1 MGFAKFLSPRRI
13 KLARGTARD
22 LKLEPAAAD
31 IAKFS
36 FTLEGLRFAGNL
48 DLRRDGLYLPIREG
62 DELAVIYEASSS
74 NSDHEALRGLNSR
87 RSALSG
93 ADLSGENSAPR
104 SSCEAPNSGNSAA
117 ANSDCDA
124 HSDTAASARQ
134 NSAVSDLSDKDRSG
148 INSAALGLIRKGSN
162 ERASADTEP
171 YASNLNCKNFS
182 GSASLNSTREE
193 HGALSSPTTN
203 SAANPAASV
212 LPLDF
217 VNLSLGAQRWKD
229 AGSTA
234 LAAIFAAFGVA
245 LAAMSIYC
253 TIFIFEKSDPAVAI
267 ALPVLAPFAYC
278 SFKFMRKN
286 WRAAKFGRIFAAL
299 AHSKEPKRSGEAEGY
314 ASGVLVL
321 RSDDVYYF
329 GFALDGVY
337 LSGDN
342 ERQIVSDGILTDQN
356 LAELAD
362 GENSAKFK
370 NLNAENSASVK
381 NFAKS
386 ANSTSSVNS
395 ANAANSIN
403 SASSTEVATS
413 AKAKDASQSFGLQ
426 NGDILRARYK
436 DYRVSGILNQSRGMK
451 LGDTRSGLRR
461 VIDFIA
467 NMALQI
473 GLRLGGALV
482 LTWLGDHI
490 GGSFGNALS
499 FIGFLLLL
507 SLML

>member
-1 MGFAKFLSPRRI
+1 MGFAKFLSPRQI
-13 KLARGTARD
+13 KLARGTARNF
-22 LKLEPAAAD
+22 KLEPAAAGT
-31 IAKFS
+31 AKFS
-36 FTLEGLRFAGNL
+36 FTLERLRFAGNL
-48 DLRRDGLYLPIREG
+48 DLKRDGLYLPIREG

-74 NSDHEALRGLNSR
+74 NSGGEALRGLNSDR
-87 RSALSG
+87 EALSG
-93 ADLSGENSAPR
+93 VNSVPHP
-104 SSCEAPNSGNSAA
+104 SCETPNSKNSTAT
-117 ANSDCDA
+117 NSDCDA
-124 HSDTAASARQ
+124 HSDTAESARQ
-134 NSAVSDLSDKDRSG
+134 NSAVSDLSNKDRSG
-148 INSAALGLIRKGSN
+148 ISSAALSLIHEGFN
-162 ERASADTEP
+162 EQANANTEL
-171 YASNLNCKNFS
+171 YTSSLNCKDLS
-182 GSASLNSTREE
+182 GSLSLNSTREE
-193 HGALSSPTTN
+193 HGTSVNFALS
-203 SAANPAASV
+203 
-212 LPLDF
+212 PLDF

-253 TIFIFEKSDPAVAI
+253 IIFIFEKNDPAVAI

-278 SFKFMRKN
+278 SFKFMRRD
-286 WRAAKFGRIFAAL
+286 WRAAKFGHIFAAL
-299 AHSKEPKRSGEAEGY
+299 PHSKEPKRSGETEGY
-314 ASGVLVL
+314 ASGVRVL
-321 RSDDVYYF
+321 QSGDVYYY
-329 GFALDGVY
+329 GFALDGLY
-337 LSGDN
+337 LSGDSKL
-342 ERQIVSDGILTDQN
+342 QIVSGALRSDQN

-362 GENSAKFK
+362 GENCMKFK
-370 NLNAENSASVK
+370 NLDAENSTNSASIK

-386 ANSTSSVNS
+386 ANSTSSVDS

-403 SASSTEVATS
+403 SARS
-413 AKAKDASQSFGLQ
+413 AKTAASVKAKDASQSFELQ

-436 DYRVSGILNQSRGMK
+436 DYRVSGLWNQSRGMK

-467 NMALQI
+467 SVALQI

-482 LTWLGDHI
+482 LTQLGDHI

>member
-1 MGFAKFLSPRRI
+1 MGFAKFLLPRCI

-22 LKLEPAAAD
+22 FKLEPAAAD
-31 IAKFS
+31 TAKFS
-36 FTLEGLRFAGNL
+36 FTLERLRFAGNL
-48 DLRRDGLYLPIREG
+48 DLKRDGLYLPIRES

-74 NSDHEALRGLNSR
+74 NSDHEALRGLNSS
-87 RSALSG
+87 RSALSS
-93 ADLSGENSAPR
+93 ADLSGENSEPR
-104 SSCEAPNSGNSAA
+104 SSCETPSSGNSAA
-117 ANSDCDA
+117 ANSNRDA
-124 HSDTAASARQ
+124 YSDTAASSRQ
-134 NSAVSDLSDKDRSG
+134 NSAASDLSNKDLSG
-148 INSAALGLIRKGSN
+148 INSAALGLIRK
-162 ERASADTEP
+162 D
-171 YASNLNCKNFS
+171 LS
-182 GSASLNSTREE
+182 GFLSLNSTCEE
-193 HGALSSPTTN
+193 HGVQAN
-203 SAANPAASV
+203 SAAS
-212 LPLDF
+212 PLDF

-253 TIFIFEKSDPAVAI
+253 IIFIFEKSDPVVAI

-278 SFKFMRKN
+278 SFKFMRRD

-299 AHSKEPKRSGEAEGY
+299 PHSKEPKRSGEAEGY
-314 ASGVLVL
+314 ASGVRVL
-321 RSDDVYYF
+321 QSGDVYYF
-329 GFALDGVY
+329 GFALDGLY
-337 LSGDN
+337 LSGDSK
-342 ERQIVSDGILTDQN
+342 RRIVSDALRADQN

-362 GENSAKFK
+362 GENCMKFK
-370 NLNAENSASVK
+370 NLDAENSANSTSVK
-381 NFAKS
+381 NFTKS
-386 ANSTSSVNS
+386 ANSTSSANS
-395 ANAANSIN
+395 TNAVNSIN
-403 SASSTEVATS
+403 SACSAEVAAS
-413 AKAKDASQSFGLQ
+413 AKAKDASQSFELQ

-436 DYRVSGILNQSRGMK
+436 DYRVSGLWNQSRGMK

-467 NMALQI
+467 TVALQI
-473 GLRLGGALV
+473 GLRLGGGLV

>member
-1 MGFAKFLSPRRI
+1 MGFAKFLSPQQI

-22 LKLEPAAAD
+22 LKLEFAAAD
-31 IAKFS
+31 TAKFS
-36 FTLEGLRFAGNL
+36 FTLEGLCFAGIL
-48 DLRRDGLYLPIREG
+48 DLKRDGLYLPIREG

-74 NSDHEALRGLNSR
+74 NSS

-93 ADLSGENSAPR
+93 ADLSGENSMLRP
-104 SSCEAPNSGNSAA
+104 SCEVSSSGNPAA
-117 ANSDCDA
+117 ANLDYDA
-124 HSDTAASARQ
+124 HSYTAASVRQ

-148 INSAALGLIRKGSN
+148 INS
-162 ERASADTEP
+162 
-171 YASNLNCKNFS
+171 
-182 GSASLNSTREE
+182 
-193 HGALSSPTTN
+193 
-203 SAANPAASV
+203 AASV

-245 LAAMSIYC
+245 LTAMSIYC
-253 TIFIFEKSDPAVAI
+253 IIFIFEKSDPAVAI

-278 SFKFMRKN
+278 SFRFMRRD

-299 AHSKEPKRSGEAEGY
+299 SHSKEPKRSGEAEGY
-314 ASGVLVL
+314 ASGVRVL
-321 RSDDVYYF
+321 QSGDVYYY
-329 GFALDGVY
+329 GFALDGLY
-337 LSGDN
+337 LSGDSK
-342 ERQIVSDGILTDQN
+342 RRIVSSALRADQN

-362 GENSAKFK
+362 GKNCMKFK
-370 NLNAENSASVK
+370 NLGAENSTNSASIK

-386 ANSTSSVNS
+386 ANSTSSANS
-395 ANAANSIN
+395 TNAANSIN
-403 SASSTEVATS
+403 STRSAEATVP
-413 AKAKDASQSFGLQ
+413 AKAKDASQSFELQ

-436 DYRVSGILNQSRGMK
+436 DYRVSGLWNQSRGMK

-461 VIDFIA
+461 VADFIA
-467 NMALQI
+467 GVALQI

-482 LTWLGDHI
+482 LTRLGDHI

>member
-1 MGFAKFLSPRRI
+1 MRFAKFLLPRQI
-13 KLARGTARD
+13 KLARGTVRD
-22 LKLEPAAAD
+22 LKLQPAAAD
-31 IAKFS
+31 TAKFS
-36 FTLEGLRFAGNL
+36 FTLERLRFAGNL

-62 DELAVIYEASSS
+62 DELAVIYEASSL
-74 NSDHEALRGLNSR
+74 NSSREALRGLNSS

-93 ADLSGENSAPR
+93 VNSVPR
-104 SSCEAPNSGNSAA
+104 PSCETPNSKNSTAT
-117 ANSDCDA
+117 NLDCDA
-124 HSDTAASARQ
+124 HSDTATSARQ
-134 NSAVSDLSDKDRSG
+134 NSAVSDLVGKDRRG
-148 INSAALGLIRKGSN
+148 INSAALGLIREDLN
-162 ERASADTEP
+162 EQANANTEL
-171 YASNLNCKNFS
+171 YTSSLNCKDLS
-182 GSASLNSTREE
+182 GPLSLNSTLESRD
-193 HGALSSPTTN
+193 GASV
-203 SAANPAASV
+203 NPAASA

-229 AGSTA
+229 AGSTV

-253 TIFIFEKSDPAVAI
+253 IIFIFEKNDPAVAI

-278 SFKFMRKN
+278 SFKFMRRN

-299 AHSKEPKRSGEAEGY
+299 PHSKDPKRSGEAEGY
-314 ASGVLVL
+314 ASGVRVL
-321 RSDDVYYF
+321 QSGDVYYY
-329 GFALDGVY
+329 GFVLDGLY
-337 LSGDN
+337 LSGDSK
-342 ERQIVSDGILTDQN
+342 RRIVSDALRADQN

-362 GENSAKFK
+362 GKNSAKFK

-386 ANSTSSVNS
+386 ANSASSANS
-395 ANAANSIN
+395 TNAANSIN
-403 SASSTEVATS
+403 SARSAEVS
-413 AKAKDASQSFGLQ
+413 APAKTKNASQSFELQ

-436 DYRVSGILNQSRGMK
+436 DYRVSGLWNQSRGMK

-467 NMALQI
+467 GVALQI

>member
-1 MGFAKFLSPRRI
+1 MGFAKFFSPRRI

-31 IAKFS
+31 TAKFS
-36 FTLEGLRFAGNL
+36 FTLERLRFAGNL
-48 DLRRDGLYLPIREG
+48 DLKRDGLYLPIREG
-62 DELAVIYEASSS
+62 DELAVIYEVS
-74 NSDHEALRGLNSR
+74 NSNFARETLRGLNSR

-104 SSCEAPNSGNSAA
+104 SSCETPNSKNSTA
-117 ANSDCDA
+117 ANLDYDA
-124 HSDTAASARQ
+124 HSDTAASVRQ
-134 NSAVSDLSDKDRSG
+134 NSVVSDLVGKDRSG
-148 INSAALGLIRKGSN
+148 INSAALSLIHEGFN
-162 ERASADTEP
+162 EQANTNTEL
-171 YASNLNCKNFS
+171 YTSSLNCKDLS
-182 GSASLNSTREE
+182 GSTSLNSTRESR
-193 HGALSSPTTN
+193 GDASVN
-203 SAANPAASV
+203 SAASV

-234 LAAIFAAFGVA
+234 LAAIFAAFGVV
-245 LAAMSIYC
+245 LTAMSIYC
-253 TIFIFEKSDPAVAI
+253 IIFIFDARAPAGLL
-267 ALPVLAPFAYC
+267 ALLILAPFAYC
-278 SFKFMRKN
+278 SFRFMRRD

-299 AHSKEPKRSGEAEGY
+299 PHSKEPKRSGEAEGY
-314 ASGVLVL
+314 ASGVRVL
-321 RSDDVYYF
+321 QSGDVYYY
-329 GFALDGVY
+329 GFALDGLY
-337 LSGDN
+337 LSGDSK
-342 ERQIVSDGILTDQN
+342 RRIVFDALRADQN

-362 GENSAKFK
+362 GENCMKFK
-370 NLNAENSASVK
+370 NLDAENSVNSASIK

-386 ANSTSSVNS
+386 ANSISSANS
-395 ANAANSIN
+395 TNAANSIN
-403 SASSTEVATS
+403 SASSAEVSAP
-413 AKAKDASQSFGLQ
+413 AKAKDASQSFELQ

-436 DYRVSGILNQSRGMK
+436 DYRVSGIWNQSRGMK

-461 VIDFIA
+461 VADFIA
-467 NMALQI
+467 SVALQI

-482 LTWLGDHI
+482 LTQLGDHI

>member
-1 MGFAKFLSPRRI
+1 MGFAKFLSPRQI

-22 LKLEPAAAD
+22 LKLQPAAAD
-31 IAKFS
+31 TAKFS
-36 FTLEGLRFAGNL
+36 FTLEGLRFAGIL

-62 DELAVIYEASSS
+62 DELAVIYEASNS
-74 NSDHEALRGLNSR
+74 NSGGEALRGLNSCR
-87 RSALSG
+87 ETSSG
-93 ADLSGENSAPR
+93 ADLSGENSAERPNCEV
-104 SSCEAPNSGNSAA
+104 SSSGNSTV
-117 ANSDCDA
+117 ANLDCDA
-124 HSDTAASARQ
+124 HSDTAASVRQ
-134 NSAVSDLSDKDRSG
+134 NSTASDLVGKDRSD
-148 INSAALGLIRKGSN
+148 INSAALSLIRKGFN
-162 ERASADTEP
+162 ERMSADMEP
-171 YASNLNCKNFS
+171 YTSNLNCKDLS
-182 GSASLNSTREE
+182 GPLSLNSTRESRD
-193 HGALSSPTTN
+193 GVSV
-203 SAANPAASV
+203 NPAASA
-212 LPLDF
+212 LPIDF

-253 TIFIFEKSDPAVAI
+253 IIFIFEKSDPAVAI

-278 SFKFMRKN
+278 SFKFMRRD

-299 AHSKEPKRSGEAEGY
+299 PHSKEPKRSGEAEGY
-314 ASGVLVL
+314 ASGVRVL
-321 RSDDVYYF
+321 QSGDVYYY
-329 GFALDGVY
+329 GFVLDGLY
-337 LSGDN
+337 LSGDSK
-342 ERQIVSDGILTDQN
+342 RQIVSDALRADQN

-362 GENSAKFK
+362 GKNSAKFK

-386 ANSTSSVNS
+386 ANSASSANS
-395 ANAANSIN
+395 TNAANSIN
-403 SASSTEVATS
+403 SARSAEVS
-413 AKAKDASQSFGLQ
+413 APAKTKNASQSFELQ

-436 DYRVSGILNQSRGMK
+436 DYHVSGLWNQSRGMK

-467 NMALQI
+467 NVALQL

>member
-1 MGFAKFLSPRRI
+1 MGFAKFLSPRQI

-22 LKLEPAAAD
+22 LKLELAAAD
-31 IAKFS
+31 TAKFS

-48 DLRRDGLYLPIREG
+48 DLKRDGLYLPIREG

-74 NSDHEALRGLNSR
+74 NSSREALRGLNSDR
-87 RSALSG
+87 EASSS
-93 ADLSGENSAPR
+93 ADLSGENSAERPN
-104 SSCEAPNSGNSAA
+104 CEVSGNGNSTA
-117 ANSDCDA
+117 ANLNRDA
-124 HSDTAASARQ
+124 YNDTAASSRQ
-134 NSAVSDLSDKDRSG
+134 NSAASDLSDKDRSG
-148 INSAALGLIRKGSN
+148 INSAALGLNCEDFGGS
-162 ERASADTEP
+162 
-171 YASNLNCKNFS
+171 LF
-182 GSASLNSTREE
+182 LNSARESR
-193 HGALSSPTTN
+193 GSVSVN
-203 SAANPAASV
+203 SVASV

-217 VNLSLGAQRWKD
+217 VNLSLGAQRWRD

-386 ANSTSSVNS
+386 ANSASS
-395 ANAANSIN
+395 ANSTNAENSIN

-436 DYRVSGILNQSRGMK
+436 DYRVSGLWNQSRGMK

-461 VIDFIA
+461 VVDFIA

>member
-1 MGFAKFLSPRRI
+1 MGFSKFLSPRRI

-22 LKLEPAAAD
+22 LKLELAAAD
-31 IAKFS
+31 TAKFS
-36 FTLEGLRFAGNL
+36 FTLERLRFAGIL

-62 DELAVIYEASSS
+62 DELTVIYEASSL
-74 NSDHEALRGLNSR
+74 NSDREALRGLNSC

-93 ADLSGENSAPR
+93 ADLSGENSVPR
-104 SSCEAPNSGNSAA
+104 PSRETPSSGNSAA
-117 ANSDCDA
+117 ANSNRDA
-124 HSDTAASARQ
+124 HSDTATSARQ
-134 NSAVSDLSDKDRSG
+134 NSAVSDLVGKDRSG
-148 INSAALGLIRKGSN
+148 INSAALSLIREGFN
-162 ERASADTEP
+162 EQANANTEL
-171 YASNLNCKNFS
+171 YTSSLNCKDLS
-182 GSASLNSTREE
+182 GSTSLNSTRESRG
-193 HGALSSPTTN
+193 GALAN
-203 SAANPAASV
+203 SATSV

-234 LAAIFAAFGVA
+234 LAAIFAVFGVA

-253 TIFIFEKSDPAVAI
+253 IIFIFDARAPAGLL
-267 ALPVLAPFAYC
+267 ALLILAPFAYC
-278 SFKFMRKN
+278 SFRFMRRD

-299 AHSKEPKRSGEAEGY
+299 PHSKEPKRSGEAEGY
-314 ASGVLVL
+314 ASGVRVL
-321 RSDDVYYF
+321 HSGDVYYY
-329 GFALDGVY
+329 GFALDGLY
-337 LSGDN
+337 LSGDSK
-342 ERQIVSDGILTDQN
+342 RQIVSGALSADQN

-362 GENSAKFK
+362 GENCMKFK
-370 NLNAENSASVK
+370 NLDAENSANSASIK

-386 ANSTSSVNS
+386 ANSTSFANS
-395 ANAANSIN
+395 TNAANSIN
-403 SASSTEVATS
+403 FARSAEVAAP
-413 AKAKDASQSFGLQ
+413 AKAKDASQSFELQ
-426 NGDILRARYK
+426 NGDVLRARYK
-436 DYRVSGILNQSRGMK
+436 DYRVSGLWNQSRGMK

-461 VIDFIA
+461 AADFIA
-467 NMALQI
+467 SVALQI

>member
-1 MGFAKFLSPRRI
+1 MGFAKFLSPQQI
-13 KLARGTARD
+13 KLARGTVRD
-22 LKLEPAAAD
+22 LKLESAAAD
-31 IAKFS
+31 TAKFS
-36 FTLEGLRFAGNL
+36 FTLECLRFAGNL

-62 DELAVIYEASSS
+62 DELAVIYEVSSS
-74 NSDHEALRGLNSR
+74 NSAREALRGLNSS

-93 ADLSGENSAPR
+93 ADLSGENSMLRP
-104 SSCEAPNSGNSAA
+104 SCEALNSGNSTV
-117 ANSDCDA
+117 ANLDCDA
-124 HSDTAASARQ
+124 HSDTAASVRQ
-134 NSAVSDLSDKDRSG
+134 NSAVSDLVGKDRSD

-182 GSASLNSTREE
+182 GSASLNSTRESRD
-193 HGALSSPTTN
+193 GAS
-203 SAANPAASV
+203 ANPAASA
-212 LPLDF
+212 LPIDF

-253 TIFIFEKSDPAVAI
+253 IIFIFEKSDPAVAI

-278 SFKFMRKN
+278 SFKFMRRD

-314 ASGVLVL
+314 ASGVRVL
-321 RSDDVYYF
+321 QSGDVYYY
-329 GFALDGVY
+329 GFALDGLY
-337 LSGDN
+337 LSGDSK
-342 ERQIVSDGILTDQN
+342 RQIVSGGPHADQN
-356 LAELAD
+356 LAELAG
-362 GENSAKFK
+362 GENCMKFK
-370 NLNAENSASVK
+370 NLDAENSANSTSVK

-386 ANSTSSVNS
+386 KNSASALNSACVENSASVLNPARSANYVGAANS
-395 ANAANSIN
+395 ANSVRSAEAAVS
-403 SASSTEVATS
+403 V
-413 AKAKDASQSFGLQ
+413 KAKDASRSFDLQ
-426 NGDILRARYK
+426 NGDILRPRYK
-436 DYRVSGILNQSRGMK
+436 DYRVSGLWNQSRGMK

-467 NMALQI
+467 TVALQI

-482 LTWLGDHI
+482 LT
-490 GGSFGNALS
+490 GSAIIS
-499 FIGFLLLL
+499 AAP
-507 SLML
+507 SATP

>member
-22 LKLEPAAAD
+22 LKLEPAAAGT
-31 IAKFS
+31 AKFS
-36 FTLEGLRFAGNL
+36 FTLEGLRFAGIL
-48 DLRRDGLYLPIREG
+48 DLKRDGLYLPIRDG

-74 NSDHEALRGLNSR
+74 NSSREALRGLNSDR
-87 RSALSG
+87 EALSS
-93 ADLSGENSAPR
+93 ADLSGENSMLRPNCEV
-104 SSCEAPNSGNSAA
+104 SSSGNSAA
-117 ANSDCDA
+117 ANLDCDA
-124 HSDTAASARQ
+124 HSDTATSARQ
-134 NSAVSDLSDKDRSG
+134 NSAVSDLSNKDRSG
-148 INSAALGLIRKGSN
+148 INSAALSLIREDFN
-162 ERASADTEP
+162 EQANANTEL
-171 YASNLNCKNFS
+171 YTSSLNCKDLS
-182 GSASLNSTREE
+182 GSLSLNSTREE
-193 HGALSSPTTN
+193 HGTSVNFALS
-203 SAANPAASV
+203 
-212 LPLDF
+212 PLDF

-245 LAAMSIYC
+245 LTAMSIYC
-253 TIFIFEKSDPAVAI
+253 IIFIFEKNDPAVAI

-278 SFKFMRKN
+278 SFRFMRRD
-286 WRAAKFGRIFAAL
+286 WRAAKFGHIFAAL
-299 AHSKEPKRSGEAEGY
+299 PHSKEPKRSGETEGY
-314 ASGVLVL
+314 ASGVRVL
-321 RSDDVYYF
+321 QSGDVYYF

-337 LSGDN
+337 LSGDSKL
-342 ERQIVSDGILTDQN
+342 QIVSGALRSDQN
-356 LAELAD
+356 LAELT
-362 GENSAKFK
+362 GGKNSAEFK
-370 NLNAENSASVK
+370 NLNTANSTNSASVK

-386 ANSTSSVNS
+386 ANSASFVNS
-395 ANAANSIN
+395 TNAGNSIN
-403 SASSTEVATS
+403 SARSAEAAAP
-413 AKAKDASQSFGLQ
+413 AKAKDASQSFELQ

-436 DYRVSGILNQSRGMK
+436 DYRVSGLWNQSRGMK

-461 VIDFIA
+461 VADFIA
-467 NMALQI
+467 SVALQI

>member
-22 LKLEPAAAD
+22 FKLQPTTAGT
-31 IAKFS
+31 AKFS
-36 FTLEGLRFAGNL
+36 FTLEDLRFAGNL

-74 NSDHEALRGLNSR
+74 NSGGEALRGLNSC
-87 RSALSG
+87 RSTSSS
-93 ADLSGENSAPR
+93 ADLSGENSVPR
-104 SSCEAPNSGNSAA
+104 PNCEVSSSGNSTA
-117 ANSDCDA
+117 ANSNRDA
-124 HSDTAASARQ
+124 YSDTAASVRQ
-134 NSAVSDLSDKDRSG
+134 NSTASDLSDKDRSG
-148 INSAALGLIRKGSN
+148 INSAALSLIREGFN
-162 ERASADTEP
+162 EQANANVELYTS
-171 YASNLNCKNFS
+171 SLNCKDLS
-182 GSASLNSTREE
+182 GFLSLNSTREE
-193 HGALSSPTTN
+193 HGAQ
-203 SAANPAASV
+203 ANPAVS
-212 LPLDF
+212 PLDF

-253 TIFIFEKSDPAVAI
+253 IIFIFEKSDPAGAI
-267 ALPVLAPFAYC
+267 ALPVLMPSAYC
-278 SFKFMRKN
+278 SFKFMRRD

-299 AHSKEPKRSGEAEGY
+299 MHSKEPKRSGEAEGY
-314 ASGVLVL
+314 ASGVRVL
-321 RSDDVYYF
+321 QNDDVYYF
-329 GFALDGVY
+329 GFALDGLY
-337 LSGDN
+337 LSGDSK
-342 ERQIVSDGILTDQN
+342 RQIVSGALRSDQN

-362 GENSAKFK
+362 GKNSAKFK

-386 ANSTSSVNS
+386 ANSTSSANS
-395 ANAANSIN
+395 TNAENSIN
-403 SASSTEVATS
+403 SASSAEAAVS
-413 AKAKDASQSFGLQ
+413 AKAKDASQSFELQ

-436 DYRVSGILNQSRGMK
+436 DYRISGLWNQSRGMK

-467 NMALQI
+467 SVALQI

>member
-1 MGFAKFLSPRRI
+1 MGFAKFLSPQQI

-22 LKLEPAAAD
+22 FKLEPAAAGT
-31 IAKFS
+31 AKFS
-36 FTLEGLRFAGNL
+36 FTLERLRFAGNL
-48 DLRRDGLYLPIREG
+48 DLKRDGLYLPIRES
-62 DELAVIYEASSS
+62 DELAVIYEALSL
-74 NSDHEALRGLNSR
+74 NSDREALRGLNSC

-104 SSCEAPNSGNSAA
+104 SSCETPNSKNSTA
-117 ANSDCDA
+117 ANLDCDA

-134 NSAVSDLSDKDRSG
+134 NSAVSDLVGKDRSG
-148 INSAALGLIRKGSN
+148 INSAALSLIHEGFN
-162 ERASADTEP
+162 EQANANTEL
-171 YASNLNCKNFS
+171 YTSSLNCKDLS
-182 GSASLNSTREE
+182 GSLSLNSTRESRD
-193 HGALSSPTTN
+193 G
-203 SAANPAASV
+203 ASV
-212 LPLDF
+212 NSIASALPLDF

-245 LAAMSIYC
+245 LTAMSIYC
-253 TIFIFEKSDPAVAI
+253 IIFIFDARAPAGLL
-267 ALPVLAPFAYC
+267 ALLILAPFAYC
-278 SFKFMRKN
+278 SFRFMRRD
-286 WRAAKFGRIFAAL
+286 WRAAKFGHIFAAL
-299 AHSKEPKRSGEAEGY
+299 PHFKEPKRSGEAEGY
-314 ASGVLVL
+314 ASGVRVL
-321 RSDDVYYF
+321 RSGDVYYY
-329 GFALDGVY
+329 GFALDGLY
-337 LSGDN
+337 LSGDSK
-342 ERQIVSDGILTDQN
+342 RRIVSDALRADQN

-362 GENSAKFK
+362 GKNSAKFK

-386 ANSTSSVNS
+386 ANSASSANS
-395 ANAANSIN
+395 TNAANSIN
-403 SASSTEVATS
+403 SARSAEVS
-413 AKAKDASQSFGLQ
+413 APAKTKNASQSFELQ

-436 DYRVSGILNQSRGMK
+436 DYRVSGLWNQSRGSE

-467 NMALQI
+467 GVALQI

>member
-1 MGFAKFLSPRRI
+1 MGFSKFLSPRQI

-22 LKLEPAAAD
+22 LKLEPAAAGT
-31 IAKFS
+31 AKFS
-36 FTLEGLRFAGNL
+36 FTLERLRFAGNL
-48 DLRRDGLYLPIREG
+48 DLKRDGLYLPIREG
-62 DELAVIYEASSS
+62 DELAVIYEASSL
-74 NSDHEALRGLNSR
+74 NSSREALRGLNSC

-104 SSCEAPNSGNSAA
+104 SSCETPNSKNSTA
-117 ANSDCDA
+117 ANLDCDA

-134 NSAVSDLSDKDRSG
+134 NSAVSDLVGKDRSG
-148 INSAALGLIRKGSN
+148 INSAALSLIHEGFN
-162 ERASADTEP
+162 EQANANTEL
-171 YASNLNCKNFS
+171 YTSSLNCKDLS
-182 GSASLNSTREE
+182 GSLSLNSTRESRD
-193 HGALSSPTTN
+193 G
-203 SAANPAASV
+203 ASV
-212 LPLDF
+212 NSIASALPLDF

-245 LAAMSIYC
+245 LTAMSIYC
-253 TIFIFEKSDPAVAI
+253 IIFIFDARAPAGLL
-267 ALPVLAPFAYC
+267 ALLILAPFAYC
-278 SFKFMRKN
+278 SFRFMRRD
-286 WRAAKFGRIFAAL
+286 WRAAKFGHIFAAL
-299 AHSKEPKRSGEAEGY
+299 PHFKEPKRSGEAEGY
-314 ASGVLVL
+314 ASGVRVL
-321 RSDDVYYF
+321 RSGDVYYY
-329 GFALDGVY
+329 GFALDGLY
-337 LSGDN
+337 LSGDSK
-342 ERQIVSDGILTDQN
+342 RRIVSDALRADQN

-362 GENSAKFK
+362 GKNSAKFK

-386 ANSTSSVNS
+386 ANSASSANS
-395 ANAANSIN
+395 TNAANSIN
-403 SASSTEVATS
+403 SARSAEVS
-413 AKAKDASQSFGLQ
+413 APAKTKNASQSFELQ

-436 DYRVSGILNQSRGMK
+436 DYRVSGLWNQSRGSE

-467 NMALQI
+467 GVALQI

>member
-1 MGFAKFLSPRRI
+1 MSFAKFLSPRQI

-22 LKLEPAAAD
+22 LKLQSAAAGT
-31 IAKFS
+31 AKFS
-36 FTLEGLRFAGNL
+36 FTLERLRFAGNL
-48 DLRRDGLYLPIREG
+48 DLKRDGLYLPIREG
-62 DELAVIYEASSS
+62 DELAVIYKDEALGSNFGSEVSRSLNSCREAS
-74 NSDHEALRGLNSR
+74 
-87 RSALSG
+87 SG
-93 ADLSGENSAPR
+93 ADLNGENSAERPNCEV
-104 SSCEAPNSGNSAA
+104 SSNGNSTA
-117 ANSDCDA
+117 ANLNRDA
-124 HSDTAASARQ
+124 YSDTATSARQ
-134 NSAVSDLSDKDRSG
+134 NSTASDLSNKDRSG
-148 INSAALGLIRKGSN
+148 INSAVLGFIRK
-162 ERASADTEP
+162 D
-171 YASNLNCKNFS
+171 LS
-182 GSASLNSTREE
+182 GSLSLNSTPEE
-193 HGALSSPTTN
+193 HGAQANLALS
-203 SAANPAASV
+203 
-212 LPLDF
+212 PLDF
-217 VNLSLGAQRWKD
+217 VNLSLGAQRWRD

-253 TIFIFEKSDPAVAI
+253 IIFIFDARAPVGAI
-267 ALPVLAPFAYC
+267 ALLILAPFAYC
-278 SFKFMRKN
+278 SFKFMRRD

-314 ASGVLVL
+314 ASGVRVL
-321 RSDDVYYF
+321 KGDDVYYF
-329 GFALDGVY
+329 GFVVNGVY
-337 LSGDN
+337 LSGEN
-342 ERQIVSDGILTDQN
+342 KRQITSNELRADQN
-356 LAELAD
+356 LSELAGGENCTKFKNLD
-362 GENSAKFK
+362 AENSAK
-370 NLNAENSASVK
+370 STSVK

-386 ANSTSSVNS
+386 TNSASSVNS

-403 SASSTEVATS
+403 SASSAKAAAP
-413 AKAKDASQSFGLQ
+413 AKAKDASQSFELQ

-436 DYRVSGILNQSRGMK
+436 DYRVSGLWNQSRGSE

-467 NMALQI
+467 SVALQI

>member
-1 MGFAKFLSPRRI
+1 MGFSKFLSPRQI

-22 LKLEPAAAD
+22 FKLQPAAAGT
-31 IAKFS
+31 AKFS
-36 FTLEGLRFAGNL
+36 FTLERLHFAGNL
-48 DLRRDGLYLPIREG
+48 DLKRDGLYLPICEG

-74 NSDHEALRGLNSR
+74 NSSREASRSLNSDR
-87 RSALSG
+87 EALSG

-104 SSCEAPNSGNSAA
+104 PSRETPNSENSTA
-117 ANSDCDA
+117 ANSNRDA
-124 HSDTAASARQ
+124 DSDTAASARQ
-134 NSAVSDLSDKDRSG
+134 NSTASDLSDKDRSG
-148 INSAALGLIRKGSN
+148 INSAALGLIRK
-162 ERASADTEP
+162 D
-171 YASNLNCKNFS
+171 FS
-182 GSASLNSTREE
+182 SSLFLNSTREE
-193 HGALSSPTTN
+193 RDAQAN
-203 SAANPAASV
+203 SAFS
-212 LPLDF
+212 PLDF
-217 VNLSLGAQRWKD
+217 VNLSLGAQRWRD

-245 LAAMSIYC
+245 LTAMSIYC
-253 TIFIFEKSDPAVAI
+253 IIFIFDARAPAGLL
-267 ALPVLAPFAYC
+267 ALLILAPFAYC
-278 SFKFMRKN
+278 SFKFMRRD
-286 WRAAKFGRIFAAL
+286 WRAAKFRHIFAAL
-299 AHSKEPKRSGEAEGY
+299 PHSKEPKRSGEAEGY
-314 ASGVLVL
+314 ASGVRVL
-321 RSDDVYYF
+321 KGNDVYYF

-386 ANSTSSVNS
+386 ANSASS
-395 ANAANSIN
+395 ANSTNAENSIN

-461 VIDFIA
+461 AADFITA
-467 NMALQI
+467 VALQL
-473 GLRLGGALV
+473 GLRLGGGLV

-490 GGSFGNALS
+490 GGSFGKALS

-507 SLML
+507 SLMF